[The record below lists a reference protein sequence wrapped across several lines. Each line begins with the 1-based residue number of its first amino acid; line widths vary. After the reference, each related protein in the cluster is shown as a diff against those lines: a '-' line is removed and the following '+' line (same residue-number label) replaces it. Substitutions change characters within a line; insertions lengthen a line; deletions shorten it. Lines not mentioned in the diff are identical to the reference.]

1 MIIRPDEI
9 IYWASARYSAHKWGC
24 HVIPK
29 PSLHCF
35 EPKIIFQPS
44 EEGFSNKS
52 DFEKNRRLRKFL
64 QIIKNCIFEKCHHFR
79 LKHRFQSIILFN
91 SYIGFQNALIIEIR
105 LLSTV
110 AMIFSVFISEISSN
124 FGTKKKL
131 SEMKNNRSRLHRHW

>member
-52 DFEKNRRLRKFL
+52 DFEKKRRLEK
-64 QIIKNCIFEKCHHFR
+64 IFADYQKLHFR
-79 LKHRFQSIILFN
+79 KNFII
-91 SYIGFQNALIIEIR
+91 SD
-105 LLSTV
+105 
-110 AMIFSVFISEISSN
+110 
-124 FGTKKKL
+124 
-131 SEMKNNRSRLHRHW
+131 

>member
-91 SYIGFQNALIIEIR
+91 SYIGFQNA
-105 LLSTV
+105 
-110 AMIFSVFISEISSN
+110 FD
-124 FGTKKKL
+124 
-131 SEMKNNRSRLHRHW
+131 NRNSAT